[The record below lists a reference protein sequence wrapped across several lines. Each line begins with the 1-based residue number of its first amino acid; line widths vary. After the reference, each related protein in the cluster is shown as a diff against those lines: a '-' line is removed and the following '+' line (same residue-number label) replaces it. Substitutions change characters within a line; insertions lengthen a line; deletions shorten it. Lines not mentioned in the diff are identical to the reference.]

1 MGNEIINEISKELN
15 IFQKKLFRK
24 YLIDAITRDV
34 KEDFENVVHFI
45 GIQWGVIRTVLSD
58 DKAKCNECNQNPT
71 EEENLQEAE
80 VIKKMTFK
88 NFVDNLWK
96 SKKKILS
103 GEYTDWTKE
112 GQPHSY
118 ESKICF
124 LINPKHYKVIFD
136 SQNRKSLKKSKCKAE
151 EWQDIVNKYFEDNKL
166 DSLSID
172 EIFLNDCNLW
182 LKGKKLKEGKKG
194 KN

>member
-1 MGNEIINEISKELN
+1 MGNEITNGISEELN

-24 YLIDAITRDV
+24 YLIDAITRDDE
-34 KEDFENVVHFI
+34 KDFEDVVRFI

-71 EEENLQEAE
+71 EEENQQESE
-80 VIKKMTFK
+80 LIKKMIFS
-88 NFVDNLWK
+88 NFVENLWEN
-96 SKKKILS
+96 KKKILS

-112 GQPHSY
+112 GHPHSY

-124 LINPKHYKVIFD
+124 LINPKHYKIIFD
-136 SQNRKSLKKSKCKAE
+136 AQNRKSLGKSTYKAE
-151 EWQDIVNKYFEDNKL
+151 EWQGIVNNYFEDNKL

-182 LKGKKLKEGKKG
+182 LKGK
-194 KN
+194 N

>member
-1 MGNEIINEISKELN
+1 MEKEITNEISEELN
-15 IFQKKLFRK
+15 IFQKNLFRK
-24 YLIDAITRDV
+24 YLIDALTRNDEKDFNDV
-34 KEDFENVVHFI
+34 VKFI

-58 DKAKCNECNQNPT
+58 DTAKCNECNQNPT
-71 EEENLQEAE
+71 EEENLQESD

-88 NFVDNLWK
+88 KFVDNLWDNK
-96 SKKKILS
+96 NKILS

-112 GQPHSY
+112 GHPHSY

-136 SQNRKSLKKSKCKAE
+136 SQNRKSLGKSNCKAG

-182 LKGKKLKEGKKG
+182 LKGKKLKEEK
-194 KN
+194 

>member
-1 MGNEIINEISKELN
+1 MKKKEKMEKEITDEISKELN
-15 IFQKKLFRK
+15 IFQKNLFRK
-24 YLIDAITRDV
+24 YLIDAITRDDAA
-34 KEDFENVVHFI
+34 EDFKNVVQFI

-71 EEENLQEAE
+71 EEEKQQEAE
-80 VIKKMTFK
+80 VIKKMTFSK
-88 NFVDNLWK
+88 FVENLWK
-96 SKKKILS
+96 NKKKILS

-112 GQPHSY
+112 GSPHSY

-124 LINPKHYKVIFD
+124 LINPKHYKIIFD
-136 SQNRKSLKKSKCKAE
+136 SQNRKSLKKSNCKAE

-182 LKGKKLKEGKKG
+182 LKGK
-194 KN
+194 N

>member
-1 MGNEIINEISKELN
+1 MEKEITNEISKELN

-24 YLIDAITRDV
+24 YLIDAITRDDT
-34 KEDFENVVHFI
+34 EDFKDVVHFI
-45 GIQWGVIRTVLSD
+45 GIQWGVIRNVSSD
-58 DKAKCNECNQNPT
+58 DTATDLVN
-71 EEENLQEAE
+71 
-80 VIKKMTFK
+80 
-88 NFVDNLWK
+88 NLWEN
-96 SKKKILS
+96 KKKILS

-112 GQPHSY
+112 GRLHSY

-136 SQNRKSLKKSKCKAE
+136 SQNRESLGKSNCKAKD
-151 EWQDIVNKYFEDNKL
+151 WQDIVNNYFEDNKL

-182 LKGKKLKEGKKG
+182 LKGKKLKEEK
-194 KN
+194 

>member
-1 MGNEIINEISKELN
+1 MGKEITNGIREELN
-15 IFQKKLFRK
+15 IFQKNLFRK
-24 YLIDAITRDV
+24 YLIDAITRNDE
-34 KEDFENVVHFI
+34 KDFEDVVHFI

-58 DKAKCNECNQNPT
+58 DTAKCNECNQNPT
-71 EEENLQEAE
+71 EEENLQESD
-80 VIKKMTFK
+80 VIKNMTFS

-96 SKKKILS
+96 NKKKILS

-112 GQPHSY
+112 GHPHSY

-124 LINPKHYKVIFD
+124 LINPNHYKIIFD
-136 SQNRKSLKKSKCKAE
+136 SQNRKSLGKSTYKAKD
-151 EWQDIVNKYFEDNKL
+151 WQGIVNKYFEDNKI

-182 LKGKKLKEGKKG
+182 LKGK
-194 KN
+194 N

>member
-1 MGNEIINEISKELN
+1 MEKKEKKITNEISKELN

-24 YLIDAITRDV
+24 YLIDAITSNDE
-34 KEDFENVVHFI
+34 KDFKDVVHFI
-45 GIQWGVIRTVLSD
+45 GIQWGVIRNVSSD
-58 DKAKCNECNQNPT
+58 DTATDLVN
-71 EEENLQEAE
+71 
-80 VIKKMTFK
+80 
-88 NFVDNLWK
+88 NLWEN
-96 SKKKILS
+96 KKKILS

-112 GQPHSY
+112 GRLHSY

-136 SQNRKSLKKSKCKAE
+136 SQNRKSLGKSNCKAE

-182 LKGKKLKEGKKG
+182 LKGKKLKEEK
-194 KN
+194 

>member
-1 MGNEIINEISKELN
+1 MGKEITNGISEELN
-15 IFQKKLFRK
+15 IFQKNLFRK
-24 YLIDAITRDV
+24 YLIDAITRNDE
-34 KEDFENVVHFI
+34 KDFEDVVHFI

-58 DKAKCNECNQNPT
+58 DTAKCNECNPNPT
-71 EEENLQEAE
+71 EEENLQESD
-80 VIKKMTFK
+80 VIKNMTFS

-96 SKKKILS
+96 NKKKILS

-112 GQPHSY
+112 GHPHSY

-124 LINPKHYKVIFD
+124 LINPNHYKIIFD
-136 SQNRKSLKKSKCKAE
+136 SQNRKSLGKSTYKAKD
-151 EWQDIVNKYFEDNKL
+151 WQGIVNKYFEDNKI

-182 LKGKKLKEGKKG
+182 LKGKKLKEEK
-194 KN
+194 

>member
-15 IFQKKLFRK
+15 IFQKKLYRK
-24 YLIDAITRDV
+24 YLIDAITRDN
-34 KEDFENVVHFI
+34 ENDFKDVVHFI

-58 DKAKCNECNQNPT
+58 DTAKCNECNQNPT
-71 EEENLQEAE
+71 EKENLQEAE

-96 SKKKILS
+96 NKNKIFS

-112 GQPHSY
+112 GHPHSY

-124 LINPKHYKVIFD
+124 LINPNHYKIIFD
-136 SQNRKSLKKSKCKAE
+136 SQNRESLGKSNCKAE
-151 EWQDIVNKYFEDNKL
+151 EWQGIVNKYFEDNKL

-182 LKGKKLKEGKKG
+182 LKGKKLKEA
-194 KN
+194 

>member
-1 MGNEIINEISKELN
+1 MGKEITNEISKELN

-24 YLIDAITRDV
+24 YLIDAITRDDAA
-34 KEDFENVVHFI
+34 EDFKNVVYFI

-58 DKAKCNECNQNPT
+58 DTAKCNECNQNLT
-71 EEENLQEAE
+71 EEENQQESE
-80 VIKKMTFK
+80 LIKKIKFSD
-88 NFVDNLWK
+88 FVENLWNN
-96 SKKKILS
+96 KKKILS

-112 GQPHSY
+112 GRLHSY

-124 LINPKHYKVIFD
+124 LINPKHYKIIFD
-136 SQNRKSLKKSKCKAE
+136 SQNRESLGKSKCKAE
-151 EWQDIVNKYFEDNKL
+151 EWQGIVNKYFEDNKL

-182 LKGKKLKEGKKG
+182 LKGK
-194 KN
+194 N

>member
-1 MGNEIINEISKELN
+1 MEKKEKKITNEISKELN

-24 YLIDAITRDV
+24 YLIDAITSND
-34 KEDFENVVHFI
+34 ENDFKDVVHFI
-45 GIQWGVIRTVLSD
+45 GIQWGVIRNVSSD
-58 DKAKCNECNQNPT
+58 DTATDLVN
-71 EEENLQEAE
+71 
-80 VIKKMTFK
+80 
-88 NFVDNLWK
+88 NLWEN
-96 SKKKILS
+96 KKKILS

-112 GQPHSY
+112 GRLHSY

-136 SQNRKSLKKSKCKAE
+136 SQNRESLGKSTYKAE
-151 EWQDIVNKYFEDNKL
+151 EWQDIVNNYFEDNKL

-182 LKGKKLKEGKKG
+182 LKGKKLKEEK
-194 KN
+194 

>member
-1 MGNEIINEISKELN
+1 MGKEITNGISKELN

-24 YLIDAITRDV
+24 YLIDAITRDDAA
-34 KEDFENVVHFI
+34 EDFKNVVQFI

-58 DKAKCNECNQNPT
+58 DKAKCNECNQTLT
-71 EEENLQEAE
+71 EVENQQESELIKKIKFSDFVENLW
-80 VIKKMTFK
+80 
-88 NFVDNLWK
+88 NN
-96 SKKKILS
+96 KKKILS

-112 GQPHSY
+112 GHPHSY

-124 LINPKHYKVIFD
+124 LINPKHYKIIFD
-136 SQNRKSLKKSKCKAE
+136 AQNRESLGKSTYKAE
-151 EWQDIVNKYFEDNKL
+151 EWQGIVNNYFEDNKL

-182 LKGKKLKEGKKG
+182 LKGKKLKEEK
-194 KN
+194 

>member
-58 DKAKCNECNQNPT
+58 DKTKCNECNQNPT

-136 SQNRKSLKKSKCKAE
+136 SQNRKSLEKSNCKAE
-151 EWQDIVNKYFEDNKL
+151 EWQGIVNKYFEDNKL